1 MSDMFCLNSAFMNP
15 SGLDTRLLHRPK
27 WNGIPV
33 QSWDGTYEQTQR
45 HIPSFERRPFSLEN
59 QPSGNA
65 MNRYRDV
72 IVRRPLEDG
81 GYAVPVGVVSKSY
94 ALIQHRDIASEARK
108 AIQSLG
114 VDCDSLGC
122 SLTLSTYG
130 ERMALFLTLPEAY
143 QFEPG
148 DGHPMTLRLCCYNSV
163 DGTSGLLAHVG
174 WYRFVCSNGLV
185 VGVTSSRYQAIH
197 DRKLNIEEV
206 SLALE
211 AGLAN
216 ATLEKQVFRRW
227 IKVPVTEERLVA
239 WVNGPLTRK
248 WGLKAAA
255 RAFHIAQFG
264 SDVEFSDPFERAR
277 ASQRSVKLLGQV
289 PGAVAPARNAYAVC
303 QALSWL
309 AKERNDVQE
318 QLNRARGIPSLMID
332 LLRASTI

>member
-1 MSDMFCLNSAFMNP
+1 MSDIFCLNSAFMNP
-15 SGLDTRLLHRPK
+15 GDFNTRFLHQPK
-27 WNGIPV
+27 WNGLPV
-33 QSWDGTYEQTQR
+33 RSWDGTYEQTQR
-45 HIPSFERRPFSLEN
+45 HIPSFDRRPFSLFE
-59 QPSGNA
+59 QPSGDA
-65 MNRYRDV
+65 MNRYRDI
-72 IVRRPLEDG
+72 IVRRPLENDPC
-81 GYAVPVGVVSKSY
+81 AVPVGVVSKSY

-114 VDCDSLGC
+114 VDCESMEC
-122 SLTLSTYG
+122 SLTLSIYG
-130 ERMALFLTLPEAY
+130 ERMALFLTLPKAY
-143 QFEPG
+143 EFDPG

-227 IKVPVTEERLVA
+227 LKVPVPEERLVA

-248 WGLKAAA
+248 WGLKAAT
-255 RAFHIAQFG
+255 RAFHIAQSG
-264 SDVEFSDPFERAR
+264 RDVEFADPFESAQ
-277 ASQRSVKLLGQV
+277 ASQRSVKQLGEV
-289 PGAVAPARNAYAVC
+289 PGAVVPARNAYAVC

-309 AKERNDVQE
+309 AKERNNVQE
-318 QLNRARGIPSLMID
+318 QLDRVRGIPALMID
-332 LLRASTI
+332 LLLASTR